1 MATLKIFGDTISIFS
16 ELTKEQLERA
26 KGFAPESLKLKD
38 EEGNEIFGIG
48 FGSPSYSKYGITFCS
63 ENAEGKLFMTMN
75 NPVLD
80 HSDPEAEKTTIT
92 RMFAQPLH
100 ALKMVEAQVAAM
112 EDVLADI
119 EDSVLDSIEFC

>member
-16 ELTKEQLERA
+16 SLTREQLERA
-26 KGFAPESLKLKD
+26 EGFAPDALKLKD
-38 EEGNEIFGIG
+38 EEGNELFGIG

-80 HSDPEAEKTTIT
+80 HSDPEAEKNAIT

-100 ALKMVEAQVAAM
+100 SLKLVEAQVEAM
-112 EDVLADI
+112 ETVLT
-119 EDSVLDSIEFC
+119 EMEESVVGSIEFC